1 MAQGW
6 HYGGIIGQ
14 DPRGG
19 TGGLRTSGVR
29 TVADAGQTTGGLP
42 DSTLTSDET
51 IVYGTADAVLTTF
64 QTGFS
69 FGGTVG
75 GTSNDGSTVLVGANQ
90 GFYWYELSTPYDFST
105 RGARNDKNFYSDSGF
120 NSAYNQFYRAPYFA
134 PNGMSIICVGS
145 AGSPNDDLVQIPL
158 TQAYNPA
165 TASLTHTTVSNSG
178 ERDHRMSP
186 DGTKIFKSHVFG
198 GDIDTL
204 STPGDITTI
213 STTTLS
219 QDADA
224 GVSGYALVPSST
236 VPVCDITG
244 KRWFGM
250 FERSSD
256 STFHF
261 IAGTSATAYA
271 IDAIT
276 WDTTKTYNIGTRRN
290 GWDFAISA
298 DHTRVLFAYL
308 DSSNNQVTRSLAL
321 ADLGKPTQRWGRQ
334 LGRSPFDGT
343 ALRNTGIITT
353 TEAYQTQL

>member
-6 HYGGIIGQ
+6 HYGGLIGQ

-29 TVADAGQTTGGLP
+29 AVADAGQTTGGLP
-42 DSTLTSDET
+42 DSTLISDET
-51 IVYGTADAVLTTF
+51 IAVNTADTVLTF
-64 QTGFS
+64 DHGYS
-69 FGGTVG
+69 FGGAAG

-90 GFYWYELSTPYDFST
+90 GFSWYELSTPYDFST
-105 RGARNDKNFYSDSGF
+105 RGTRNNKNFFGDSG
-120 NSAYNQFYRAPYFA
+120 NDSAYNQDYRSPYFA
-134 PNGMSIICVGS
+134 PNGMSIIC
-145 AGSPNDDLVQIPL
+145 AGSKLPYQTIQIPL

-165 TASLTHTTVSNSG
+165 TASLTHTSVTGSSQYQ
-178 ERDHRMSP
+178 RMSP
-186 DGTKIFKSHVFG
+186 DGTKIFG
-198 GDIDTL
+198 GSDTSAPIKTM

-219 QDADA
+219 SDADA

-236 VPVCDITG
+236 VPICDITG

-261 IAGTSATAYA
+261 IAGTSAAAHA
-271 IDAIT
+271 IEAIT
-276 WDTTKTYNIGTRRN
+276 WDTTKTYNIGTQRN
-290 GWDFAISA
+290 SWDFAINA
-298 DHTRVLFAYL
+298 DHTRVLFAYR
-308 DSSNNQVTRSLAL
+308 DSNSNQVTRSLAL

-334 LGRSPFDGT
+334 LGRSPFVGT

-353 TEAYQTQL
+353 PEAYQLKL

>member
-1 MAQGW
+1 MGQGW

-29 TVADAGQTTGGLP
+29 AVADAGQTTGGLP

-51 IVYGTADAVLTTF
+51 ITVNTADTVLTF
-64 QTGFS
+64 ANGYS
-69 FGGTVG
+69 FGGAAG

-105 RGARNDKNFYSDSGF
+105 RGTRNNKNFYSDSGYD
-120 NSAYNQFYRAPYFA
+120 SAYNQTYRAPYFA
-134 PNGMSIICVGS
+134 PNGMSIIC
-145 AGSPNDDLVQIPL
+145 AGSKSPFQTIQIPL

-165 TASLTHTTVSNSG
+165 TASLTHTSVTGSSQYQ
-178 ERDHRMSP
+178 RMSP
-186 DGTKIFKSHVFG
+186 DGTKIFQGSNTGSAIK
-198 GDIDTL
+198 TM

-213 STTTLS
+213 TNSNLS

-224 GVSGYALVPSST
+224 GVSGYTFAYQAAVPQ
-236 VPVCDITG
+236 CDITG
-244 KRWFGM
+244 KRWFGI
-250 FERSSD
+250 FLRSSD
-256 STFHF
+256 STYHF
-261 IAGTSATAYA
+261 IAGTSAAAYA

-276 WDTTKTYNIGTRRN
+276 WDTTKTYNFGTN
-290 GWDFAISA
+290 GGNLDFAINA
-298 DHTRVLFAYL
+298 DHTHVLFAHR
-308 DSSNNQVTRSLAL
+308 DSNSDQVTRSLAL

-353 TEAYQTQL
+353 PEAYQLKL